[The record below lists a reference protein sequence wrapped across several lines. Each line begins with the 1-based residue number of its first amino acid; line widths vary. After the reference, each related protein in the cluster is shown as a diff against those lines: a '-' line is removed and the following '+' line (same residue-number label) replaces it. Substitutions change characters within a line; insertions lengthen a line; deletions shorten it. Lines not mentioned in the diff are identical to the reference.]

1 MLVSIAY
8 IFLLG
13 LSLGYVFN
21 KLRLPSLIGMLLTGI
36 ILGPYALNL
45 IAPSLLSISIEI
57 RQIALVI
64 ILMRAGLALNIEELK
79 KVGRPAILMCF
90 VPAVF
95 EIAGIMLIAPRLL
108 GISLIDAAVL
118 GAVVAA
124 VSPAVIVPKM
134 LFLMENKIG
143 TRKSIPQMIMASGSV
158 DDVFVIVMFTVF
170 TTLAKTGD
178 VSAVSLVQIPVAII
192 TGLVLGIGVGYG
204 MTRFF
209 KAFHLRDSVKVLIM
223 MSAAFLFLGAE
234 EILKGHVPLSGL
246 LAVMAMGATI
256 LANYPLLAK
265 RISPKYSKLWVAAEI
280 ILFVL
285 VGATVD
291 LQFAAA
297 AGLAAVGV
305 VLFALLFR
313 MAGVYFSMLR
323 TRLSLKERLF
333 CMIAYLPKATV
344 QAAIGS
350 LPLAMGLPGGKI
362 ILTVAVLAILITAPL
377 GAWGIDKTYK
387 SLLTQDGE
395 VDATD
400 RPLPERALSPVIPA
414 DDVDEL

>member
-192 TGLVLGIGVGYG
+192 TGLVLGIGVGLG

-223 MSAAFLFLGAE
+223 MSVAFLFLG
-234 EILKGHVPLSGL
+234 L
-246 LAVMAMGATI
+246 M
-256 LANYPLLAK
+256 
-265 RISPKYSKLWVAAEI
+265 
-280 ILFVL
+280 
-285 VGATVD
+285 
-291 LQFAAA
+291 
-297 AGLAAVGV
+297 
-305 VLFALLFR
+305 
-313 MAGVYFSMLR
+313 
-323 TRLSLKERLF
+323 
-333 CMIAYLPKATV
+333 
-344 QAAIGS
+344 
-350 LPLAMGLPGGKI
+350 
-362 ILTVAVLAILITAPL
+362 
-377 GAWGIDKTYK
+377 
-387 SLLTQDGE
+387 
-395 VDATD
+395 
-400 RPLPERALSPVIPA
+400 
-414 DDVDEL
+414 